1 MSSSARRSIDT
12 DNITL
17 RTVYAKGAYNTNI
30 QSTLA
35 LTADGRG
42 GTLWTHPSSLGV
54 YGLNYISTDVSL
66 ISWDL
71 SLNNILYLT
80 GGQGA
85 GIQSSVRKTEAIVYA
100 KAYQALHDVNSGSNM
115 TVLDGPPGVLFSTIN
130 LSTTSWQIYPTLC
143 TTQQTLYLN
152 TNPTKFLINS
162 NIPIIDPSVIEDQYE
177 ELNIDNVN
185 STIRFLGVRDVHL
198 SSINGDQKSVFFSI
212 STFTSEGYLSLSG
225 EVSSLTAMSTSMPY
239 HYRDMITLTPSNSL
253 FRTDG
258 ITANLSTP
266 YNGIFTLK
274 YAGVNPPVDS
284 NFNFTSSIGWP
295 YKPRGLS
302 GSNVISTFMS
312 TVKTDIEREYTVSV
326 VESDLGIYSGDAYI
340 SSLTFNMSPY
350 STIIKRNV
358 NASIVLNYTPS
369 FLLTP
374 NSTITGLQQNVLF
387 GFSTFLNYG
396 DMIVPGTTIEDIF
409 IAPSQYP
416 IQNPLLGRLQI
427 NIPSTFVASNWS
439 SNYSVNHYFPSCIGG
454 YSNSVANSWP
464 ATSYNYVRA
473 GLSSPQILSYSS
485 KYNTAYM
492 TIIGE

>member
-30 QSTLA
+30 PSTLA

-71 SLNNILYLT
+71 SQNNIMYLT

-85 GIQSSVRKTEAIVYA
+85 GIQSSIRKTEAIVYA

-130 LSTTSWQIYPTLC
+130 LSTSSWQIYPTLC
-143 TTQQTLYLN
+143 TPQQTLYLN

-162 NIPIIDPSVIEDQYE
+162 NVPIIDPSVIEDQYE
-177 ELNIDNVN
+177 ELNIDSVN

-198 SSINGDQKSVFFSI
+198 STLNGTKKSVFFSI

-239 HYRDMITLTPSNSL
+239 HYRDMIIMTPSNSL

-266 YNGIFTLK
+266 YDGIFTLK
-274 YAGVNPPVDS
+274 YAGINPPVDS
-284 NFNFTSSIGWP
+284 NFGVRSSIGWP

-302 GSNVISTFMS
+302 GSNVIKTFTS
-312 TVKTDIEREYTVSV
+312 NVTTDIEREYVVSV

-350 STIIKRNV
+350 SSIIERNV
-358 NASIVLNYTPS
+358 NTSIVLNYTPS

-374 NSTITGLQQNVLF
+374 NSTITNLPQNVLF
-387 GFSTFLNYG
+387 GFSTFVNYG
-396 DMIVPGTTIEDIF
+396 DTTVIGTTVEDLCM
-409 IAPSQYP
+409 APNQYP
-416 IQNPLLGRLQI
+416 NQNPLFGRLQI
-427 NIPSTFVASNWS
+427 NMPDSFVRHHWI
-439 SNYSVNHYFPSCIGG
+439 SNYTVNHYFPSCIGG

-464 ATSYNYVRA
+464 ANSYDYVRP
-473 GLSSPQILSYSS
+473 GLSSPQIISYSS
-485 KYNTAYM
+485 KFNTAFIS
-492 TIIGE
+492 IIGQ

>member
-30 QSTLA
+30 ASTLA

-71 SLNNILYLT
+71 SQNNIMYLT

-100 KAYQALHDVNSGSNM
+100 KAYQALYDINSGSNM
-115 TVLDGPPGVLFSTIN
+115 RVLDGPPGVLYSTIN

-143 TTQQTLYLN
+143 TPQQTLYLN

-162 NIPIIDPSVIEDQYE
+162 NVPVIDPSVIDGKYE

-198 SSINGDQKSVFFSI
+198 STINGDQKSVFVSI

-239 HYRDMITLTPSNSL
+239 HYRDMIIMTPSNSL
-253 FRTDG
+253 FRTDS
-258 ITANLSTP
+258 IQSFLSTP
-266 YNGIFTLK
+266 YNAIFTLK
-274 YAGVNPPVDS
+274 YAGINPPVDS
-284 NFNFTSSIGWP
+284 NFHFTSSIGWP

-312 TVKTDIEREYTVSV
+312 TVTTDEPRDYTVSV

-340 SSLTFNMSPY
+340 SSFTFNLIPY
-350 STIIKRNV
+350 STIIKRNL
-358 NASIVLNYTPS
+358 NTSIVLNYTPS
-369 FLLTP
+369 FLLSP
-374 NSTITGLQQNVLF
+374 NSTITGQPQNVLF
-387 GFSTFLNYG
+387 GFSTFVNYG
-396 DMIVPGTTIEDIF
+396 DQTVLGTTVEDLF
-409 IAPSQYP
+409 MAPNQYP
-416 IQNPLLGRLQI
+416 NQNPLFGRLQI
-427 NIPSTFVASNWS
+427 SIPDSFARYHWE
-439 SNYSVNHYFPSCIGG
+439 SNYTVNHYFPSCIGG

-464 ATSYNYVRA
+464 ASSYNYVRP
-473 GLSSPQILSYSS
+473 GLSSAQITSYSS
-485 KYNTAYM
+485 KFNTAFIS
-492 TIIGE
+492 IIGE

>member
-1 MSSSARRSIDT
+1 MSSSARRSFDT

-17 RTVYAKGAYNTNI
+17 RSVYAKGLSNTNI
-30 QSTLA
+30 PSTLA

-42 GTLWTHPSSLGV
+42 GTRWTHPSSLGV
-54 YGLNYISTDVSL
+54 YCLNYISTDVSL

-71 SLNNILYLT
+71 SQNNIMYLT

-100 KAYQALHDVNSGSNM
+100 KAYQAFHDVNSGSNM
-115 TVLDGPPGVLFSTIN
+115 RVLDGPPGVLYSTIN

-143 TTQQTLYLN
+143 TTQQMIYLN

-162 NIPIIDPSVIEDQYE
+162 NVPTIDPSIIEDQYE

-198 SSINGDQKSVFFSI
+198 STINGDQKSVFFSI
-212 STFTSEGYLSLSG
+212 STFTSEGYLTLSG

-258 ITANLSTP
+258 IPAALSTP

-274 YAGVNPPVDS
+274 YAGINPPTDS

-312 TVKTDIEREYTVSV
+312 TVVTDIERDYTVSV
-326 VESDLGIYSGDAYI
+326 VESDLGVYSGDAFI

-374 NSTITGLQQNVLF
+374 NSTITGLSQNVLF

-396 DMIVPGTTIEDIF
+396 DTTVPGTTVEDLF

-427 NIPSTFVASNWS
+427 NIPSTFVATNWT
-439 SNYSVNHYFPSCIGG
+439 SNYTVNHYFPSCIGG

-473 GLSSPQILSYSS
+473 GLSSAQITSYSS

>member
-30 QSTLA
+30 ASTLA

-71 SLNNILYLT
+71 SQNNIMYLT

-100 KAYQALHDVNSGSNM
+100 KAYQALYDINSGSNM
-115 TVLDGPPGVLFSTIN
+115 RVLDGPPGVLYSTIN

-143 TTQQTLYLN
+143 TPQQTLYLN

-162 NIPIIDPSVIEDQYE
+162 NVPVIDPSVIDGKYE

-198 SSINGDQKSVFFSI
+198 STINGDQKSVFVSI
-212 STFTSEGYLSLSG
+212 STFTSEGYLTLSG

-239 HYRDMITLTPSNSL
+239 HYREMVTLTPYNSL

-258 ITANLSTP
+258 IQSFLSTP

-274 YAGVNPPVDS
+274 YAGINPPVDS
-284 NFNFTSSIGWP
+284 NFHFTSSIGWP
-295 YKPRGLS
+295 YHPRGLS

-312 TVKTDIEREYTVSV
+312 TVTTDEPRDYTVSV
-326 VESDLGIYSGDAYI
+326 VESDLGVYSGDAYI
-340 SSLTFNMSPY
+340 SSFTFNLSRY

-358 NASIVLNYTPS
+358 NTSIVVNYTPS
-369 FLLTP
+369 FLFSP
-374 NSTITGLQQNVLF
+374 NSTITGMQQNVLF
-387 GFSTFLNYG
+387 GFSTFVNYG
-396 DMIVPGTTIEDIF
+396 NETVINTVVEDLF
-409 IAPSQYP
+409 MAPNQYP
-416 IQNPLLGRLQI
+416 NQNPLYGRLQLH
-427 NIPSTFVASNWS
+427 IPGPYVKDHWT
-439 SNYSVNHYFPSCIGG
+439 SNYTVNHYFPSCIGG

-464 ATSYNYVRA
+464 ANSYNYIRP
-473 GLSSPQILSYSS
+473 GLSSAQITSYSS
-485 KYNTAYM
+485 KNNTAFIS
-492 TIIGE
+492 IIGE